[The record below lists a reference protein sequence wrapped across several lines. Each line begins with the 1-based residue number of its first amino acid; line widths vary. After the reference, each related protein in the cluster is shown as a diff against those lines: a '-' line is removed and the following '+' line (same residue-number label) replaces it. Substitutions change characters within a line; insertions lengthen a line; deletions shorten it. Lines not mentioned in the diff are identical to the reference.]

1 MNSLSDVARELKAAR
16 RLVFT
21 GHVMPDGD
29 CIGSMLALGL
39 VMEREGKEVIFV
51 SPGPVPSIY
60 RFLPGVERVKVNPA
74 LSDINPGDGSGLVV
88 IVDTSVPARLG
99 DFLAVVNEMQR
110 SGYRTILLDH
120 HISALPYAD
129 SNYIDPGAAAVGE
142 IVFDLIKLLG
152 HEIDQAVA
160 TCLYVTLAT
169 DTGGFRYETT
179 TPQTHRKVAD
189 LIEAGVDVRAISLQ
203 IFEEKPLKSFEVLRT
218 ILNTLEL
225 SPCGR
230 IGWFTLNLATA
241 NHLQVEDE
249 HIDGVVNYA
258 RQVRG
263 VEIALLFREVDG
275 GYVKVSFRSKNYVDV
290 SKLAAE
296 FGGGG
301 HPRAA
306 GALVKG
312 KIDEIRK
319 AVLDA
324 GMASLERAEAG
335 N

>member
-1 MNSLSDVARELKAAR
+1 MNSLSDIAGVLKAAK

-39 VMEREGKEVIFV
+39 VMEREDKEVVFV
-51 SPGPVPSIY
+51 SPGPLPSIY
-60 RFLPGVERVKVNPA
+60 RFLPGVERIKVSPS
-74 LSDINPGDGSGLVV
+74 LPEMTGDGPGLVV

-99 DFLAVVNEMQR
+99 DFLPVIEELQH
-110 SGYRTILLDH
+110 SGYRTVLLDH

-129 SNYIDPGAAAVGE
+129 VNYIDPDASAVGE
-142 IVFDLIKLLG
+142 IVFDLIKMLG
-152 HEIDQAVA
+152 HEIDKTIA
-160 TCLYVTLAT
+160 TCLYVTVAT

-189 LIEAGVDVRAISLQ
+189 LIEAGIDVRAISLQ
-203 IFEEKPLKSFEVLRT
+203 IFEEKPLKSFKVLST
-218 ILNTLEL
+218 VLNTLEL

-241 NHLQVEDE
+241 NHLEVEDE

-263 VEIALLFREVDG
+263 VEIALLFREVEG

-290 SKLAAE
+290 SKLAGE

-312 KIDEIRK
+312 NIDKIKK

-324 GMASLERAEAG
+324 GMMFLEQAG
-335 N
+335 TGN